1 MGRRLTACVGVHLL
15 LNGWMQRAGQ
25 SRLWWQWNKRIERL
39 QRIQWVQRLQR
50 IQWVQRLQRV
60 TRRFWRVRW
69 WGRIELRRAAGAVLY
84 AVASAAG
91 VDAQGSRPHKIG
103 VALHGLLDLIVD
115 IKCAGLKKAM
125 RVERG
130 RLSA

>member
-25 SRLWWQWNKRIERL
+25 SRLWRQWNKRIERL

-50 IQWVQRLQRV
+50 VK
-60 TRRFWRVRW
+60 RRFWRVRW